1 MNARFSTVSW
11 PAAALARCGVGPG
24 KIIPLSQAKGLLLWT
39 RPVHTMEKTT
49 RNPSPDTEQHAQF
62 QWFFDRYKLS
72 LRTFIRSLVAAPE
85 DADEVFQEVS
95 LVLWQKFADFDVS
108 RDFRAWACG
117 IARLK
122 ALSFFR
128 DRQRDRHVFN
138 EELLLKL
145 ASEAEAMES
154 RHQRQREALEDCL
167 QKLPEAQRDLVL
179 AAYTKGNR
187 MDELASQRAQTAMSL
202 YKILHRTRLKLLEC
216 IQRNFNRENLT

>member
-1 MNARFSTVSW
+1 MKTCFSTVSGS
-11 PAAALARCGVGPG
+11 AAALSPQGSG
-24 KIIPLSQAKGLLLWT
+24 LSPIFPSFPAKGLLLWT
-39 RPVHTMEKTT
+39 YPVHTMEKTT
-49 RNPSPDTEQHAQF
+49 PNLSPEPEQHAQF

-95 LVLWQKFADFDVS
+95 VVLWQKFGDFDVS

-122 ALSFFR
+122 ALSLFR

-145 ASEAEAMES
+145 ASEAEAHES
-154 RHQRQREALEDCL
+154 RHQKQREALENCL
-167 QKLPEAQRDLVL
+167 QKLPEAQRELVL

-187 MDELASQRAQTAMSL
+187 MDELANQRAQTPMSL

-216 IQRNFNRENLT
+216 IQRNFNRETLA

>member
-1 MNARFSTVSW
+1 
-11 PAAALARCGVGPG
+11 
-24 KIIPLSQAKGLLLWT
+24 
-39 RPVHTMEKTT
+39 ME
-49 RNPSPDTEQHAQF
+49 PSPRNLSPETEQHAQF
-62 QWFFDRYKLS
+62 KWFFDRYKLS
-72 LRTFIRSLVAAPE
+72 IRTFIRSLVAAPE

-95 LVLWQKFADFDVS
+95 LVLWQKFRDFDVS

-122 ALSFFR
+122 ALSLFR

-145 ASEAEAMES
+145 ADEAQAQEP
-154 RHQRQREALEDCL
+154 RHQRQREALEHCL
-167 QKLPEAQRDLVL
+167 KKLPDAQRELVL

-187 MDELASQRAQTAMSL
+187 MDELAHQRAQTPMSL

-216 IQRNFNRENLT
+216 IQRSFNRENLA